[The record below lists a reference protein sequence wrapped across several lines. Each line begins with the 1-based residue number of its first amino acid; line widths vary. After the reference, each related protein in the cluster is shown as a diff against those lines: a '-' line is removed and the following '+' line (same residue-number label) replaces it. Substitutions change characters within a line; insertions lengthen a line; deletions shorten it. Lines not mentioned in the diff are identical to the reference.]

1 MPLGGGVTARILK
14 SPLSRSRG
22 APRIRPGRP
31 SSENLPPA
39 SEQDS
44 CAFSPRYSGSPRFPA
59 AEAHTQFRPGVH
71 SPEPDGCAHG
81 LRLPSHRHPT
91 PDTRHLTPD
100 TRPPPHAT
108 RKAPCAAP
116 APAMPPPPHTHPKT
130 TKGSRLSD
138 CLPIGYLFRRIRE
151 RSRGAG
157 ARSSG
162 YRPCSC
168 A

>member
-1 MPLGGGVTARILK
+1 MPGGEARYG
-14 SPLSRSRG
+14 PHPE
-22 APRIRPGRP
+22 APAFPQQRRIP
-31 SSENLPPA
+31 
-39 SEQDS
+39 
-44 CAFSPRYSGSPRFPA
+44 
-59 AEAHTQFRPGVH
+59 QFRPGVRFPKTFHPHRNRISAH
-71 SPEPDGCAHG
+71 SALAAPEAPAFPRQRRIPQFRPGVLLRNPMVAHTASG
-81 LRLPSHRHPT
+81 SPAIG
-91 PDTRHLTPD
+91 TRHLTPD

-116 APAMPPPPHTHPKT
+116 AIPPPAHAHPKT

>member
-1 MPLGGGVTARILK
+1 MPWGGRYGPHPKVPAFPQQRRTPDSARASEFRKPSTRIGTGFLRIQPSLLRK
-14 SPLSRSRG
+14 PPLSRGRG
-22 APRIRPGRP
+22 ASPNSARASILRDPMVTHTASG
-31 SSENLPPA
+31 PPA
-39 SEQDS
+39 PQ
-44 CAFSPRYSGSPRFPA
+44 PPA
-59 AEAHTQFRPGVH
+59 
-71 SPEPDGCAHG
+71 
-81 LRLPSHRHPT
+81 
-91 PDTRHLTPD
+91 PDTWHTAHAKPLV
-100 TRPPPHAT
+100 RP
-108 RKAPCAAP
+108 RLRQC
-116 APAMPPPPHTHPKT
+116 PPPPHTHPKT

>member
-1 MPLGGGVTARILK
+1 MPGGEARYGPHPEAPAFPQQRRTPNSARASDFRKPSTRIGTGFLRIQPSLLRK
-14 SPLSRSRG
+14 PPLSRGRG
-22 APRIRPGRP
+22 ALSIPPGRP
-31 SSENLPPA
+31 FSGTRWLRTRPPA
-39 SEQDS
+39 
-44 CAFSPRYSGSPRFPA
+44 
-59 AEAHTQFRPGVH
+59 H
-71 SPEPDGCAHG
+71 
-81 LRLPSHRHPT
+81 LLPSHRHLT
-91 PDTRHLTPD
+91 PGTRHTQSPLCGPGSGN
-100 TRPPPHAT
+100 A
-108 RKAPCAAP
+108 
-116 APAMPPPPHTHPKT
+116 PPPHTHPKT

>member
-1 MPLGGGVTARILK
+1 MPGGEARYG
-14 SPLSRSRG
+14 PHPE
-22 APRIRPGRP
+22 APAFPRQRRIP
-31 SSENLPPA
+31 
-39 SEQDS
+39 
-44 CAFSPRYSGSPRFPA
+44 
-59 AEAHTQFRPGVH
+59 QFRPGVRFPKTFHPHRNRIPAH
-71 SPEPDGCAHG
+71 SALAAPEAPAFPRQRRTLNSARASILRNPMVAHTASG
-81 LRLPSHRHPT
+81 PPAPQPPA
-91 PDTRHLTPD
+91 PDTWHTAHAKPLV
-100 TRPPPHAT
+100 RP
-108 RKAPCAAP
+108 RLRQC
-116 APAMPPPPHTHPKT
+116 PPPPHTHPKT

>member
-1 MPLGGGVTARILK
+1 MPGGEARYG
-14 SPLSRSRG
+14 PHPE
-22 APRIRPGRP
+22 APAFPRQRRIP
-31 SSENLPPA
+31 
-39 SEQDS
+39 
-44 CAFSPRYSGSPRFPA
+44 
-59 AEAHTQFRPGVH
+59 QFRPGVRFPKTFHPHRNRIPAH
-71 SPEPDGCAHG
+71 SALAAPEAPAFPRQRRTLNSARASILRNPMVAHTASG
-81 LRLPSHRHPT
+81 SPATGTRHT
-91 PDTRHLTPD
+91 AHDTRH
-100 TRPPPHAT
+100 
-108 RKAPCAAP
+108 P
-116 APAMPPPPHTHPKT
+116 APTTRHTQSPLCGPGNTPPAHAHPKT